1 MTTSIGSDRE
11 LLAEHRAGVT
21 GAFDELFRR
30 YRDRLWAVAVR
41 TLGDRTDAEDAVQ
54 EAFLAALRTPTY
66 RGDAEVGT
74 WLHRIL
80 VNKCMDRMRTARR
93 HPVAEPVALERPS
106 RGPDVSSVVTAR
118 LALGDALALLAPEQ
132 RAAVVL
138 LDALGYPVD
147 EAAAIL
153 QVPPGTVK
161 SRSAR
166 GRARLVALLADTQ
179 EGRP

>member
-11 LLAEHRAGVT
+11 LFADHLAGAT

-30 YRDRLWAVAVR
+30 YRDRLWAVAFR
-41 TLGDRTDAEDAVQ
+41 ILGDRADAEDAVQ
-54 EAFLAALRTPTY
+54 EAFLSALRTRSY

-80 VNKCMDRMRTARR
+80 VNKCMNRLRGARR
-93 HPVAEPVALERPS
+93 DPVPGHTPPETPG
-106 RGPDVSSVVTAR
+106 RGPDLSTAVTSR
-118 LALGDALALLAPEQ
+118 LALDGALALLVPEQ

-138 LDALGYPVD
+138 VDALGYPVA

-153 QVPPGTVK
+153 GIPSGTVK

-166 GRARLVALLADTQ
+166 GRARLVALLTDAR
-179 EGRP
+179 EGRR

>member
-11 LLAEHRAGVT
+11 LLADHLAGVT

-41 TLGDRTDAEDAVQ
+41 ILGDRADAEDAVQ
-54 EAFLAALRTPTY
+54 EAFLSALRTRSY

-80 VNKCMDRMRTARR
+80 VNKCMNRLRRARR
-93 HPVAEPVALERPS
+93 DPVPEAGPPERPG
-106 RGPDVSSVVTAR
+106 RGPDLSTTVTSR
-118 LALGDALALLAPEQ
+118 LALDDALALLASEQ

-138 LDALGYPVD
+138 VDALGYPVA

-153 QVPPGTVK
+153 EIPPGTVK

-166 GRARLVALLADTQ
+166 GRARLVELLSDAQ
-179 EGRP
+179 EGRR

>member
-1 MTTSIGSDRE
+1 MTTSTGSDRE
-11 LLAEHRAGVT
+11 LLADHRAGVT

-41 TLGDRTDAEDAVQ
+41 TLGDPADAEDAVQ
-54 EAFLAALRTPTY
+54 EAFLSALRTPTY

-80 VNKCMDRMRTARR
+80 VNKCMDRLRSVRRLPVTEPIAVEGPAR
-93 HPVAEPVALERPS
+93 
-106 RGPDVSSVVTAR
+106 GGDVSTVVAAR
-118 LALGDALALLAPEQ
+118 LALDDALAMLAPEQ

-138 LDALGYPVD
+138 LDALDYPVA

-153 QVPPGTVK
+153 EVPAGTVK

-166 GRARLVALLADTQ
+166 GRARLVALLTDTP

>member
-11 LLAEHRAGVT
+11 LLADHLAGVT

-30 YRDRLWAVAVR
+30 YRDRLWAVAFR
-41 TLGDRTDAEDAVQ
+41 ILGDRTDAEDAVQ
-54 EAFLAALRTPTY
+54 EAFLSALRTRSY

-80 VNKCMDRMRTARR
+80 VNKCMNRMHRARL
-93 HPVAEPVALERPS
+93 HLVAEARPLEAPG
-106 RGPDVSSVVTAR
+106 RGPDLSSAVTSR
-118 LALGDALALLAPEQ
+118 LALDGALALLAPEQ

-138 LDALGYPVD
+138 VDALGYPVA

-153 QVPPGTVK
+153 EVPPGTVK

-166 GRARLVALLADTQ
+166 GRARLVELLADTR
-179 EGRP
+179 EGRR